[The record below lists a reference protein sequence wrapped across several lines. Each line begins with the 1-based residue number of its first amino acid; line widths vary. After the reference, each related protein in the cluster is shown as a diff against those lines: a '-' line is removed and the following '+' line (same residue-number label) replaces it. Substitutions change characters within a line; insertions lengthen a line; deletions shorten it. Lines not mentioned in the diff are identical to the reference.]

1 MLTSLMANEIYA
13 LYLSDT
19 KTDKTFPLGQFLIS
33 GFAKPLRL
41 DKNSRVGG
49 TMLFI
54 KDNIPFRLLKP
65 GNLPSNTQTENY
77 RKKFT

>member
-54 KDNIPFRLLKP
+54 KGNIPFRLLKP
-65 GNLPSNTQTENY
+65 GNLPSNTQTEIY
-77 RKKFT
+77 

>member
-13 LYLSDT
+13 LYLSET

-33 GFAKPLRL
+33 GFAKSLRL

-65 GNLPSNTQTENY
+65 GNLPSNTQTEIY
-77 RKKFT
+77 